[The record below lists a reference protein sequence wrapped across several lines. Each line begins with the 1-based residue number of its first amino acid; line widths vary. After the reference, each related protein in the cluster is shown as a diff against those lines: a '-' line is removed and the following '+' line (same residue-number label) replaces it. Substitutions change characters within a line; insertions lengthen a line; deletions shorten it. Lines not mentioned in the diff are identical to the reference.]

1 MVNEKSK
8 ELGSNPSVIRDLFE
22 YGKKRK
28 QEIGENKVFDFSIG
42 NPSVPPPKSITNAL
56 INLLQ
61 TADPTTLH
69 GYTSAVGDKETRE
82 AISEYLNKTYDTKT
96 TADLIYLTAGAAAS
110 LTITLNAVL
119 NKDDEVIVFAPF
131 FPEYAVFI
139 EKAGGVV
146 KIVDPIQPTFTPNIE
161 TLEKT
166 ITKKTKA
173 VIINSP
179 NNPTGVMLKE
189 EDIKLICSILNKK
202 QKEFNSTIYLIS
214 DEPYRELVYTQDK
227 YPFITNYYRDSIVC
241 YSFSKS
247 VSLPG
252 ERIGYILVNPQT
264 LNAKEVFAAICGAG
278 RALGFVCAPALFQY
292 LIPHCLGKTSDLSIY
307 KKNRDLLFSAL
318 TEYGYE
324 VVSPDGAFYLFVKAL
339 EEDAIAFSEAAKQ
352 FELLLVPSNSFGFD
366 GYVRISYCVST
377 KQIKSSLPAFKKL
390 IDFYNNKGE
399 K

>member
-8 ELGSNPSVIRDLFE
+8 KLGSNPSVIRDLFE

-61 TADPTTLH
+61 TADPTALH

-161 TLEKT
+161 MLEKT

-264 LNAKEVFAAICGAG
+264 LNAKEVFYAICGAG

-307 KKNRDLLFSAL
+307 KKNRDLLSSAL

>member
-42 NPSVPPPKSITNAL
+42 NPSVPPPKSVTNAL

-69 GYTSAVGDKETRE
+69 GYTSAVGDKTTRE
-82 AISEYLNKTYDTKT
+82 AISQYLNKTYQANTNS
-96 TADLIYLTAGAAAS
+96 DLIYLTAGAAAS
-110 LTITLNAVL
+110 LTITLNAIL
-119 NKDDEVIVFAPF
+119 NKDEEVVVFAPF
-131 FPEYAVFI
+131 FPEYSVFI

-146 KIVDPIQPTFTPNIE
+146 KIVNPVEPTFTPN
-161 TLEKT
+161 LEEFEKV

-189 EDIKLICSILNKK
+189 EDIKILCSILDKK

-214 DEPYRELVYTQDK
+214 DEPYRELIYNEEE
-227 YPFITNYYRDSIVC
+227 YPFITNHYKESIVC

-252 ERIGYILVNPQT
+252 ERIGYILVNPQA
-264 LNAKEVFAAICGAG
+264 LNAKEVFYAICGAG

-292 LIPHCLGKTSDLSIY
+292 LIPHCLGKTSDLSVY
-307 KKNRDLLFSAL
+307 KKNRDLLYSAL

-339 EEDAIAFSEAAKQ
+339 EEDTIAFSEIAKQ
-352 FELLLVPSNSFGFD
+352 FELLLVPSNSFGFN
-366 GYVRISYCVST
+366 GYVRISYCVPT
-377 KQIKSSLPAFKKL
+377 KQIKSSLSAFKKL
-390 IDFYNNKGE
+390 IEHYKNKGE